1 MPAFFDT
8 GYSVR
13 KPMWHGLGNVLN
25 EYPENWDEARRFAGL
40 EWEPTLRPMVEVR
53 CGECLHMLTV
63 DEIEVGVCGNVFD
76 DIYGNAVT
84 CMSTAQKIDV
94 VGGGE
99 QRVVRSD
106 TGLHLGSVS
115 KQFSLI
121 THAEMGE
128 VLEALIDSDA
138 ALKFETAGSVRD
150 GRQVWALAYL
160 DEPELIA
167 GDNSETYPFL
177 AILNSHDGTGACK
190 VVNTS
195 VRVVCWNTYNA
206 ASLEG
211 ERTGRQFV
219 FRHVGNVSE
228 RLDDAKQAI
237 KGLRAESRAWVEMAN
252 KLASFRVDQNAV
264 DNFVFLTIPDP
275 PADVTSE
282 RVRNNIASDRDTLR
296 TLIAGPQNDAHRGT
310 VLGLVDAGVEY
321 LDHGRRFMNRGT
333 LMNRTM
339 LRPEP
344 LKARIVSNA
353 LEVVGRSR
361 VSL

>member
-1 MPAFFDT
+1 MPAYFDT
-8 GYSVR
+8 GFSVR

-25 EYPENWDEARRFAGL
+25 EYPENWDEARRLAGL
-40 EWEPTLRPMVEVR
+40 EWEPELRPLVEVR
-53 CGECLHMLTV
+53 CGDCGNVLTV
-63 DEIEVGVCGNVFD
+63 DELEVGICGNVVAD
-76 DIYGNAVT
+76 DTGDTAT
-84 CMSTAQKIDV
+84 CMSTNYTFQM

-99 QRVVRSD
+99 QRVIRND
-106 TGLHLGSVS
+106 TGLHLGTVS
-115 KQFSLI
+115 KQFSLV

-128 VLEALIDSDA
+128 VMEALIDSDA
-138 ALKFETAGSVRD
+138 ALKFETAGSVRE

-177 AILNSHDGTGACK
+177 AILNSHDGTGAMK

-211 ERTGRQFV
+211 ERTGRQYT
-219 FRHVGNVSE
+219 FRHVGKVSE
-228 RLDDAKQAI
+228 RIDDAKEAI
-237 KGLRAESRAWVEMAN
+237 KGLRAESRRWAEMAN
-252 KLASFRVDQNAV
+252 RLASFRVDQNAV
-264 DNFVFLTIPDP
+264 DNFVFLTIPEP
-275 PADVTSE
+275 PADVTSP
-282 RVRNNIASDRDTLR
+282 RVKNNIESDRSTLR
-296 TLIAGPQNDAHRGT
+296 QIIAGQQNDAHRGT

-321 LDHGRRFMNRGT
+321 LDHGRRYMSRQT

-344 LKARIVSNA
+344 LKARVVANA
-353 LEVVGRSR
+353 LEVAGVR
-361 VSL
+361 